1 MIGGRDMTSRVSV
14 TELLRNFSDILGG
27 VRLELDVQRRDRYG
41 RSLGY
46 LWLTDGSWK
55 RAAPYSSQE

>member
-46 LWLTDGSWK
+46 LWLPDGSWK